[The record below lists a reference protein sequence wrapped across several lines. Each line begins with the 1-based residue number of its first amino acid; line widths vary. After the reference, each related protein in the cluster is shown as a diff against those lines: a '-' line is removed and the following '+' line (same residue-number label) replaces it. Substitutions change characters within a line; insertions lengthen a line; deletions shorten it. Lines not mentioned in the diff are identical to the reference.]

1 MWRRVQSYSQD
12 LRGRVLAAVDGGM
25 AARPAARLFQ
35 VSVSDISK
43 APIRRRTT
51 GEAGANPNRGHR
63 PRKLSARQERA
74 LAAPRIQAE
83 PDITLARLQDRLQ
96 EAHGVRLST
105 GALWTSVKRRGFT
118 FKKNPGGER
127 AGAPGRGRAKSWVE
141 SGPAVH

>member
-1 MWRRVQSYSQD
+1 MWRSYSQD

-74 LAAPRIQAE
+74 LATRIQAE
-83 PDITLARLQDRLQ
+83 SRTSRWRDCR
-96 EAHGVRLST
+96 T
-105 GALWTSVKRRGFT
+105 GCKRRTG
-118 FKKNPGGER
+118 
-127 AGAPGRGRAKSWVE
+127 
-141 SGPAVH
+141 SG